1 MANLT
6 RRIGAFAVGW
16 FSLVICCA
24 EVPAQSWAEKMFAT
38 TTHDFHSVGR
48 GATAEHRFEFRNL
61 YEEEVHVAAVRS
73 SCGCTTPTLTKDTL
87 RTHERAAVVAK
98 LNTRSFV
105 GSKSA
110 TITVVFDK
118 PYYAEVRL
126 RVSGHIRT
134 DISFDPPEI
143 AFDDTAPGQAREQEV
158 TITHRGRSSWRI
170 TDVRSHCQHMQVKL
184 DSPETTPATGVA
196 PATVTYRMRVRLLG
210 SMPEGDIWERLT
222 LVSNDASFPTT
233 EMSVSGRVRPSLA
246 VAPAAL
252 SLGRLPVG
260 ASSEER
266 LVVRGE
272 APFEIREVIC
282 ADDRFSFDV
291 AEGSKKLH
299 FVKIKFHAEDDRPV
313 SHRIRI
319 VTDLDDGK
327 SASFVVTGS
336 VLPSAE

>member
-16 FSLVICCA
+16 FSLVMCCA

-48 GATAEHRFEFRNL
+48 GATTEHRFEFRNL

-73 SCGCTTPTLTKDTL
+73 SCGCTTPTLTKETL
-87 RTHERAAVVAK
+87 RTHETAAVVAE
-98 LNTRSFV
+98 LNTRSFI

-126 RVSGHIRT
+126 RVSGHIRS
-134 DISFDPPEI
+134 DISFVPPEI

-184 DSPETTPATGVA
+184 DSPETTPATGVV
-196 PATVTYRMRVRLLG
+196 PATVTYRMRVRLLD
-210 SMPEGDIWERLT
+210 SMPEGDIRERLT

-233 EMSVSGRVRPSLA
+233 EMSVSGRIRPSLA

-252 SLGRLPVG
+252 SLGRVSIG

-272 APFEIREVIC
+272 APFE
-282 ADDRFSFDV
+282 
-291 AEGSKKLH
+291 
-299 FVKIKFHAEDDRPV
+299 
-313 SHRIRI
+313 
-319 VTDLDDGK
+319 
-327 SASFVVTGS
+327 
-336 VLPSAE
+336 